1 MKFPRRR
8 RADNGINLTPLI
20 DVVFLL
26 LIFFM
31 VTTTFTKE
39 TRLLID
45 LPEASG
51 DVADSSPATLE
62 LVIGKDGNYAVN
74 GQNLINRDIKTIMA
88 ALRDASGGNADI
100 PLVITADAQA
110 THQAVITA
118 MDAAGRLGFS
128 QLNIATQQA
137 GDLLQQQ
144 LPEIVESP
152 SKAPSQEP

>member
-1 MKFPRRR
+1 MKFQRRR
-8 RADNGINLTPLI
+8 RGDNGINLTPLI

-45 LPEASG
+45 LPEANG
-51 DVADSSPATLE
+51 EVADSTPATLE
-62 LVIGKDGNYAVN
+62 LVIAKDGSYAVN

-88 ALRDASGGNADI
+88 ALREASSGNTDL

-128 QLNIATQQA
+128 QLNIATQQV
-137 GDLLQQQ
+137 GDALQ
-144 LPEIVESP
+144 ESL
-152 SKAPSQEP
+152 QEP

>member
-1 MKFPRRR
+1 MKFHRRR

-39 TRLLID
+39 TRLLIE

-51 DVADSSPATLE
+51 EVADSSPATLE
-62 LVIGKDGNYAVN
+62 LVIAKDGNYAVN

-88 ALRDASGGNADI
+88 ALDYRHLRTELDRS
-100 PLVITADAQA
+100 
-110 THQAVITA
+110 
-118 MDAAGRLGFS
+118 RLLFVAHRTE
-128 QLNIATQQA
+128 I
-137 GDLLQQQ
+137 LQQ
-144 LPEIVESP
+144 
-152 SKAPSQEP
+152 SQTTFRHVLRDGAFGELWG